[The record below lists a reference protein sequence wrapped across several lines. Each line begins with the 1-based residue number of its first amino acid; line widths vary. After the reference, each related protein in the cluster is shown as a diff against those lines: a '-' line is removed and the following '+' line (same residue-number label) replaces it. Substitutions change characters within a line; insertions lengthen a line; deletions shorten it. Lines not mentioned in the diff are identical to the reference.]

1 MKKKSVCE
9 KKNFESI
16 FNEYSASLRNIIYY
30 KCGDMDLAEDI
41 IQEAFVKLWANCKKI
56 LFEKSK
62 SFLFTVANNKLLNHI
77 AHQKV
82 VLKYEQKPHHSEVNN
97 QDPQFIMEENEFMK
111 KLKKAIDELPE
122 KQRETFL
129 LSRIDKKSYKEI
141 SEITGVSIKAIEK
154 RIHYAMLNL
163 REKLGD
169 VI

>member
-30 KCGDMDLAEDI
+30 KCGDMDIAEDI
-41 IQEAFVKLWANCKKI
+41 IQDAFVKLWLNCKKV
-56 LFEKSK
+56 FFNRAK
-62 SFLFTVANNKLLNHI
+62 SFLFTVANNSLLNHI

-82 VLKYEQKPHHSEVNN
+82 VLNYEQKPHSDINN
-97 QDPQFIMEENEFMK
+97 QDPQFVMEENEFMK
-111 KLKKAIDELPE
+111 QLKSAIDALPE

-141 SEITGVSIKAIEK
+141 SEMTGVSIKAIEK
-154 RIHYAMLNL
+154 RIHYALLSL
-163 REKLGD
+163 RESLGD
-169 VI
+169 VL